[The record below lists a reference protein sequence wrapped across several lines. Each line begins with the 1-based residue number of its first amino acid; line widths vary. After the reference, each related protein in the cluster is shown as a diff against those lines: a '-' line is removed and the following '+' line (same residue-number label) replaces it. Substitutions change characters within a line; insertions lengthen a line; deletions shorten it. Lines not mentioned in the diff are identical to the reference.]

1 MAAIAPQFDQAPR
14 REGLSSG
21 FSAVSWPAVF
31 AGAIGAA
38 ALSLI
43 LMVLGTGLGL
53 TMVSPWASRGAS
65 AEAISWSTI
74 GWITFQ
80 AIAASGLGGYIAG
93 RLRVKWTSVHSDEVY
108 FRDTAH
114 GFLAWAVATL
124 ITAMALTTAVGSI
137 VGAGT
142 KAVASVAAGS
152 AQAVGQ
158 GVAAMAPAAQQ
169 GMNEAGTQA
178 SGQPGT
184 AGAST
189 MYLVDSLFRMDPA
202 SQPTGANAATNNNAD
217 TNGRGGAAPS
227 MAASNEAAAGGTRN
241 EVARI
246 LDNGM
251 RAGSLPADDTR
262 YIAQLVAQRTGMSQQ
277 DAEQRVA
284 AAYQRAQQA
293 QASAKQVADQA
304 RKAGAYTA
312 LWIFVS
318 LLAGAFVASLMA
330 TWGGRRRDLY

>member
-14 REGLSSG
+14 REGISSG

-31 AGAIGAA
+31 AGAIAAA

-53 TMVSPWASRGAS
+53 TLVSPWASRGAS
-65 AEAISWSTI
+65 AETISWSTI

-80 AIAASGLGGYIAG
+80 ALAASGLGGYIAG
-93 RLRVKWTSVHSDEVY
+93 RLRVKWTSVHTDEVY

-124 ITAMALTTAVGSI
+124 ITAMALTSVIGGI

-142 KAVASVAAGS
+142 KAVAGVAAGGVQIAS
-152 AQAVGQ
+152 Q
-158 GVAAMAPAAQQ
+158 GVAAAASTAAQDT
-169 GMNEAGTQA
+169 GTPSATSAQQ
-178 SGQPGT
+178 S
-184 AGAST
+184 ST
-189 MYLVDSLFRMDPA
+189 MYLVDSLFRVDPSTQA
-202 SQPTGANAATNNNAD
+202 AGVNAGTSARGMPPSPTG
-217 TNGRGGAAPS
+217 
-227 MAASNEAAAGGTRN
+227 NEAANGNSRN
-241 EVARI
+241 EIARI

-277 DAEQRVA
+277 DAEARVN
-284 AAYQRAQQA
+284 AAYQGAQKKMQEAEATARQA
-293 QASAKQVADQA
+293 ADQA
-304 RKAGAYTA
+304 RKAGAYAA

-318 LLAGAFVASLMA
+318 LLLGAFVASLAA

>member
-14 REGLSSG
+14 RDGVPSGL
-21 FSAVSWPAVF
+21 SAVSWPAVF

-80 AIAASGLGGYIAG
+80 ALAASGLGGYIAG
-93 RLRVKWTSVHSDEVY
+93 RLRVKWTSVHTDEVY

-124 ITAMALTTAVGSI
+124 ITAMTLTSVIGGI
-137 VGAGT
+137 VGVGT
-142 KAVASVAAGS
+142 KAAANVAASG
-152 AQAVGQ
+152 AQVAGQ
-158 GVAAMAPAAQQ
+158 GIAAAASTLSQGAAPAGVQS
-169 GMNEAGTQA
+169 TQRE
-178 SGQPGT
+178 S
-184 AGAST
+184 ST
-189 MYLVDSLFRMDPA
+189 MYLVDSLFRVDPA
-202 SQPTGANAATNNNAD
+202 ATQVPANDAT
-217 TNGRGGAAPS
+217 
-227 MAASNEAAAGGTRN
+227 AASPRN
-241 EVARI
+241 EIGRI

-251 RAGSLPADDTR
+251 RAGSLPAEDAR

-277 DAEQRVA
+277 DAEARVD
-284 AAYQRAQQA
+284 AAYQGAQKKLQEA
-293 QASAKQVADQA
+293 EASARQAADQA

-318 LLAGAFVASLMA
+318 LLLGAFVASLMA